1 MNSAFFRHFSQKLFL
16 LAVSLLLAVSA
27 AQARQGAAV
36 VSSVIG
42 SAEYSMDGKNWLPLH
57 ADDVLR
63 PGAEI
68 RSHAGAAV
76 DLFLNYNGPLVR
88 VDAQSRVLLAK
99 LEYSERD
106 GEIVTDTEID
116 VKEGAILGY
125 TQKLSPHSRYVVNTP
140 QGEASITG
148 THYKVNADLKVVVIS
163 GSVTV
168 TYKKYGQK
176 EVKAIV
182 NAGQTFDPVTKTV
195 RPTLPTDTAMLI
207 ADINT
212 MKNTER
218 KFSSGKDWVKV
229 KPRKV
234 ISP

>member
-1 MNSAFFRHFSQKLFL
+1 MNSTSIRNLFL
-16 LAVSLLLAVSA
+16 SLALMLVASLGVSA
-27 AQARQGAAV
+27 AHARQGAAV
-36 VSSVIG
+36 VTSVIG
-42 SAEYSMDGKNWLPLH
+42 AAEYSTDGSNWLPLR

-63 PGAEI
+63 PGTEI
-68 RSHAGAAV
+68 RSHAGTAV

-88 VDAQSRVLLAK
+88 VDAQSRVLLTK

-125 TQKLSPHSRYVVNTP
+125 TQKLSAHSRYVVNTP
-140 QGEASITG
+140 QGEAAITG

-163 GSVTV
+163 GSVNV

-182 NAGQTFDPVTKTV
+182 NAGQTFDPVTRTV

-212 MKNTER
+212 MKRTER
-218 KFSSGKDWVKV
+218 KFTSGKDWVKV

-234 ISP
+234 ISK